1 MIYGVV
7 EIDFLLI
14 FYFIWFKSYIE
25 PPKILIQVV
34 HGCYK
39 VLMRKNLMFTRK
51 TLNPLKSWRSPFS
64 GFCCFTNIIEPEGD
78 FCLILLQTV

>member
-1 MIYGVV
+1 MMIYGVV

-39 VLMRKNLMFTRK
+39 VLMRKNLMFT
-51 TLNPLKSWRSPFS
+51 L
-64 GFCCFTNIIEPEGD
+64 
-78 FCLILLQTV
+78 